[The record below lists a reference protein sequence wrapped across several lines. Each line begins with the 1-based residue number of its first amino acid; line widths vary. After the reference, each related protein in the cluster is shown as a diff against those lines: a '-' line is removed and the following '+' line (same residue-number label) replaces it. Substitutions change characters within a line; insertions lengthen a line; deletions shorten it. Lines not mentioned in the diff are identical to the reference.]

1 MASAAVPVAV
11 ANGAARRR
19 RGRRATGGG
28 GGAKLATT
36 AVATEART
44 AAKTGNGFGVRVAP
58 PLSRLLVAHLG
69 ARTGGRTRAG
79 EGGAVSAG
87 LVRGRR
93 VGAVHALCACSGV
106 WGRGVGR
113 GAGAERT
120 LPWAARLEPPGPAKG
135 SVRWGG
141 AHPTI
146 RPLFGDQ
153 RRSGQPGRTIPQAT
167 GARSG
172 RTGTLPVA
180 PQRASRGNGQ
190 HRHRARR
197 RAAAP
202 LTTCAREGAS
212 RGVHEAM
219 RSVRAGVRIEKH
231 YLSAG

>member
-1 MASAAVPVAV
+1 MTAVAAKGGGSVAV
-11 ANGAARRR
+11 RWREWRPRRSRWRWQTGRRGGGEGDERRAGAA
-19 RGRRATGGG
+19 
-28 GGAKLATT
+28 AKSATT
-36 AVATEART
+36 AVATEARR

-58 PLSRLLVAHLG
+58 PLSRLLVAYLG

-93 VGAVHALCACSGV
+93 MGAVHALCACSGV

-167 GARSG
+167 GARGG
-172 RTGTLPVA
+172 RTGTLPGALSKSVEG
-180 PQRASRGNGQ
+180 PQAASAARASTCCC
-190 HRHRARR
+190 
-197 RAAAP
+197 AP
-202 LTTCAREGAS
+202 SDLRT
-212 RGVHEAM
+212 
-219 RSVRAGVRIEKH
+219 
-231 YLSAG
+231 

>member
-1 MASAAVPVAV
+1 M
-11 ANGAARRR
+11 
-19 RGRRATGGG
+19 
-28 GGAKLATT
+28 ATT
-36 AVATEART
+36 AVATEARR

-167 GARSG
+167 GARGG
-172 RTGTLPVA
+172 RTGTLPGA
-180 PQRASRGNGQ
+180 LKERRGATGSISS
-190 HRHRARR
+190 ARVDVLLR
-197 RAAAP
+197 P
-202 LTTCAREGAS
+202 
-212 RGVHEAM
+212 
-219 RSVRAGVRIEKH
+219 
-231 YLSAG
+231 

>member
-28 GGAKLATT
+28 GGE
-36 AVATEART
+36 VGDDSGGDGGTEGG
-44 AAKTGNGFGVRVAP
+44 KNGQRLRRLRVAP
-58 PLSRLLVAHLG
+58 PLSRLLVTHLG

-153 RRSGQPGRTIPQAT
+153 RRSGQPGRTIPLAT
-167 GARSG
+167 GARGG
-172 RTGTLPVA
+172 RTGA
-180 PQRASRGNGQ
+180 PCPEPSKSVEGPQAASAARASTCC
-190 HRHRARR
+190 RAPSDLR
-197 RAAAP
+197 
-202 LTTCAREGAS
+202 T
-212 RGVHEAM
+212 
-219 RSVRAGVRIEKH
+219 
-231 YLSAG
+231 